1 MARPGIVYFYF
12 KGVEKLK
19 VLIFEFATAVGV
31 EDPSITAEGRAML
44 SGLLSDFKGMKSD
57 CSVDYL
63 ISNNS
68 KLTDEDMDLNGNT
81 QIKPIKLTEDL
92 TEWLKGNIQ
101 TYDTC
106 FLVAPEEDMI
116 LHGLTQLVEDN
127 GVEVIGP
134 TSEAVMMC
142 TNKSRMQDLLEN
154 NESLKK
160 HLINTEKVF
169 FDGVDEV
176 GKEYWAVTEGRS
188 ENPMVVKPADGV
200 SCEGVQ
206 IVRNLNQFKEASMAI
221 KSLTRLPY
229 FLLQEYVEGVTASV
243 SLLSDGKKAVPLS
256 LNLQN
261 VHTENGKIIYE
272 GGCVPLEHELSKNA
286 KEVAKEV
293 VESINGLKGY
303 VGVDMILGDDV
314 YVVEV
319 NSRLTTPYVALRKLL
334 SFNVGE
340 AIFGSVKGK
349 LPSEVS
355 INGKVKFRK
364 MDNNDLNLE
373 VIK

>member
-1 MARPGIVYFYF
+1 M
-12 KGVEKLK
+12 K

-68 KLTDEDMDLNGNT
+68 KLTDEDMDLNGDT
-81 QIKPIKLTEDL
+81 QIKPIKLREDL

-101 TYDTC
+101 TYDAC
-106 FLVAPEEDMI
+106 LLVAPEEDMI

-134 TSEAVMMC
+134 SSEAVMMC

-176 GKEYWAVTEGRS
+176 GEEYWAVTVGRS
-188 ENPMVVKPADGV
+188 ENQFENLMVVKPADGV

-206 IVRNLNQFKEASMAI
+206 IVRNLNQFKEAAMTI

-256 LNLQN
+256 LNLQD
-261 VHTENGKIIYE
+261 VHTENGKVIYG

-303 VGVDMILGDDV
+303 VGVDLILGEDV
-314 YVVEV
+314 HVVEV

-334 SFNVGE
+334 NFNLGE

-349 LPSEVS
+349 LPSEIF

>member
-1 MARPGIVYFYF
+1 M
-12 KGVEKLK
+12 K

-31 EDPSITAEGRAML
+31 EDPSITAEGKAML

-68 KLTDEDMDLNGNT
+68 KLTDENMDLNGDT
-81 QIKPIKLTEDL
+81 QIKPIKLREDL

-101 TYDTC
+101 TYDAC
-106 FLVAPEEDMI
+106 LLVAPEEDMI

-134 TSEAVMMC
+134 SSEAVMMC

-169 FDGVDEV
+169 FDGADEV
-176 GKEYWAVTEGRS
+176 GKEYWAVNEGRS

-256 LNLQN
+256 LNLQD
-261 VHTENGKIIYE
+261 VHTENGKVIYE

-286 KEVAKEV
+286 KKVAKKV

-303 VGVDMILGDDV
+303 TGVDLILGEDV

-334 SFNVGE
+334 NFNLGE

-349 LPSEVS
+349 LPSEVF